1 MMVRIFKNISVLIL
15 LAAVLCFA
23 GCSSSS
29 SNIIT
34 VTVSPSSTVVLAG
47 QVQSF
52 TATVGGSTT
61 LTVQWTCSYSYTP
74 APTTAVPAPKP
85 VTGTCTS
92 GGTING
98 GTFGTWT
105 TTASPP
111 VLIYTAPAL
120 SSFPNPA
127 PILTFTAAA
136 DADHNKK
143 GTAAIA
149 LDSGIRVSITPNTA
163 TVQVGTNQHVQFH
176 ASLLNAPPIGLTWLL
191 TQPNTASTTIANQTA
206 NPLSATC
213 SPNCGMIDS
222 NGVYT
227 SPTTLPTDTTPAGS
241 KSTTPT
247 NVYVVVNSSSD
258 TSHFAIGGITL
269 VSSTTNPISFSGITP
284 TVVPAGAVLQDIFL
298 DAHNL
303 LNTSTIT
310 FTPPGQNAAV
320 QPIDPATQIFT
331 IPISPSYCT
340 PSATGVTPVVTCDA
354 SIVTRVR
361 LNQQNLAAPENDP
374 NFPAMITVNN
384 IPDPPPPSKPL
395 TTGPGCTI
403 KSSGGV
409 ASISCVI
416 HLVYASPA
424 LVAAVPDSIPVGSDT
439 AFAVDGGYF
448 GSCNNPIAKLLFNG
462 SFTAETC
469 PAGSSS
475 RQFVGSLQSSQI
487 QSPGLYPVSVE
498 SNAIIGTPPPT
509 PPFPPQFPIATTNI
523 AIQPIFS
530 HLASVYNPTNPPA
543 NFVQPVP
550 PSISLGTGNA
560 APSSIALNSA
570 RGYAVITDQGNNSIQ
585 IIDLTG
591 SAPTIGPPITM
602 GIGIAPTNVAIDSQI
617 SLSGQN
623 AGQDLGVVVNSGDP
637 SLSLIALPSGN
648 LVGKIDLTGLIPEQ
662 SGNSVPTPYSVGVD
676 PGTHLGVVAYT
687 SSNVG
692 FIVDVNPADTSPSQ
706 PCYANAV
713 SHTPPCVVAPVSL
726 NTGFTPQ
733 VVMQPQAPFAYVT
746 PGGGG
751 VTSVVNLLQSTTS
764 VNIAPTPNGA
774 VRTNNIVTIITSTP
788 HGINPALGGTVIIQG
803 LDKTDLN
810 GTYQINPGSV
820 IDPFTFSYT
829 QAGTLANESG
839 GSPTT
844 GNPATVQYGSP
855 YYTFNTTNTA
865 VGAAINPI
873 TRTFAFA
880 DYNSTSQ
887 QIGFIG
893 TLDFNVSSL
902 TLTVGSCGGG
912 SNTVICHPMPA
923 GAPESGFRWVSFDP
937 FTNVLVA
944 YNPSVNSGA
953 TFAGNSISLINPG
966 GNVSGGVSQP
976 YRIIAAIPTGQVG
989 TGSYTPA
996 GSTTPVTVNGPMIY
1010 DPKSHLVL
1018 VANAG
1023 SNTLSYL
1030 NLDADSAQPFKKTH
1044 ILATRV
1050 VTGGV
1055 ANAQPALGSLG
1066 AGQFAQ
1072 CNPTTG
1078 KNQLASCMPQAIQAG
1093 QAATIQI
1100 LGQGFNAGSLVRLDT
1115 VPSVPCPNTT
1125 TFCSA
1130 YASASKGTEID
1141 LTIPAGLL
1149 KVPHDYG
1156 LDVITDGVTT
1166 NSVDLFN
1173 VAILNLATTAPPVCV
1188 PSPTLSATT
1197 LPQGPEAIAIDNIRR
1212 VAIITNYA
1220 CGNATV
1226 INLDIDGK
1234 TYGGVYG
1241 AVLATVPVGTKP
1253 LGVGVIPRLG
1263 YAVVANNGDNTATI
1277 IDMSNPTAPKVVPI
1291 TTTSGTTT
1299 TTTQSVAVGVA
1310 PIGVTIDQ
1318 DRALALIANSG
1329 SNTVSSIDLTVLF
1342 PSDPSGNG
1350 HKMSTPT
1357 ASTVAVSGPPDAIS
1371 VDPNRAI
1378 AVVTNLQ
1385 NAGTT
1390 GSTGG
1395 LDVLNLAVTPPLRST
1410 TNSVSGLTASP
1421 TGIAYDPAVTPALFY
1436 VTSTQQ
1442 NAVYSFN
1449 PDTSGTSQA
1458 RVGVNP
1464 FSIAY
1469 NYQTGTMLT
1478 INSTSNT
1485 SSVLDTQTFT
1495 TRETLGIS
1503 SQSQFAAAMD
1513 NFTNTAIVVDQ
1524 NNNRVIFLPM
1534 PK

>member
-1 MMVRIFKNISVLIL
+1 MPAQPLGGDSFMMVRILKNISGLSL
-15 LAAVLCFA
+15 LAAALVFA

-29 SNIIT
+29 GNVIT
-34 VTVSPSSTVVLAG
+34 VTVSPSVTTVLAG

-52 TATVGGSTT
+52 TGTVGGSTT
-61 LTVQWTCSYSYTP
+61 LTVQWTCMSSYTP

-92 GGTING
+92 GSSING
-98 GTFGTWT
+98 GTVGTWT

-127 PILTFTAAA
+127 PILTFTAIA
-136 DADHNKK
+136 DADHSKK
-143 GTAAIA
+143 GTAQVG
-149 LDSGIRVSITPNTA
+149 LDSGIRVSITPTTA
-163 TVQVGTNQHVQFH
+163 TVQVGNMQTVQFH
-176 ASLLNAPPIGLTWLL
+176 ASLLNAPPIGLAWLL
-191 TQPNTASTTIANQTA
+191 TQPNTASTITSNQTA
-206 NPLSATC
+206 NPQSATC
-213 SPNCGMIDS
+213 SPTCGTIDG

-227 SPTTLPTDTTPAGS
+227 APSTVPTDTFPTGS
-241 KSTTPT
+241 KSTTPNT
-247 NVYVVVNSSSD
+247 VFVVVNSTSD
-258 TSHFAIGGITL
+258 TSHYAIGGITL
-269 VSSTTNPISFSGITP
+269 VSSTSNPITFNGITP
-284 TVVPAGAVLQDIFL
+284 SIVPAGSVLYDVFL

-310 FTPPGQNAAV
+310 FTPPGQNAGA
-320 QPIDPATQIFT
+320 QNIDPATQIFT

-354 SIVTRVR
+354 SIMTRVR
-361 LNQQNLAAPENDP
+361 LNQQNLAIPENDP
-374 NFPAMITVNN
+374 NFPAMIAVNN
-384 IPDPPPPSKPL
+384 IPDSTSL
-395 TTGPGCTI
+395 MAGPGCTK

-424 LVAAVPDSIPVGSDT
+424 LVAAVPDSIPVGTDT
-439 AFAVDGGYF
+439 TFAVDGGYF
-448 GSCNNPIAKLLFNG
+448 GGCNNPIVKLLFNG
-462 SFTAETC
+462 NLTLETC
-469 PAGSSS
+469 PTGATTSSS
-475 RQFVGSLQSSQI
+475 RKFVAPLQGSQI
-487 QSPGLYPVSVE
+487 QSPGLYPVSIE
-498 SNAIIGTPPPT
+498 SNALVVNPPP
-509 PPFPPQFPIATTNI
+509 PVLPEFPIVTTNI
-523 AIQPIFS
+523 AIQPTFAA
-530 HLASVYNPTNPPA
+530 LANTYNPVPRPNNFIPPTL
-543 NFVQPVP
+543 
-550 PSISLGTGNA
+550 PSISIPGTNP
-560 APSSIALNSA
+560 APSSIALDSA
-570 RGYAVITDQGNNSIQ
+570 KGYAAITEQGTNTVQVFSLSSGTPQLLGGPIAVGN
-585 IIDLTG
+585 
-591 SAPTIGPPITM
+591 APTSI
-602 GIGIAPTNVAIDSQI
+602 AIDNQI
-617 SLSGQN
+617 ALAGFP
-623 AGQDLGVVVNSGDP
+623 GQDLGVVVNSGDP
-637 SLSLIALPSGN
+637 SLNLIALPSGTS
-648 LVGKIDLTGLIPEQ
+648 VGKIDLTGLIPEQ
-662 SGNSVPTPYSVGVD
+662 SGNPVPTPYSVGVD
-676 PGTHLGVVAYT
+676 PGTHLGVVAYS

-692 FIVDVNPADTSPSQ
+692 FIVDVNPGDAGSSQ
-706 PCYANAV
+706 ACYSNGKV
-713 SHTPPCVVAPVSL
+713 STPPCVVAPVSL

-751 VTSVVNLLQSTTS
+751 VTSVVNLLQSTTT

-803 LDKTDLN
+803 LDKADMD

-820 IDPFTFSYT
+820 TDPYTFSYT
-829 QAGTLANESG
+829 QTGTLANEAG
-839 GSPTT
+839 GSPTS
-844 GNPATVQYGSP
+844 GNSATVQYGSP

-902 TLTVGSCGGG
+902 TLFVGSCNGCTP
-912 SNTVICHPMPA
+912 SPA

-944 YNPSVNSGA
+944 YNPSVNSGV

-976 YRIIAAIPTGQVG
+976 YRIIAAIPTGAVG

-996 GSTTPVTVNGPMIY
+996 GSNTPVIVNGPMIY
-1010 DPKSHLVL
+1010 DPKTRLVL

-1030 NLDADSAQPFKKTH
+1030 NLDADPSQPFKKTH
-1044 ILATRV
+1044 ILRTQV
-1050 VTGGV
+1050 VSGGV
-1055 ANAQPALGSLG
+1055 ANAQPVLGSLM

-1078 KNQLASCMPQAIQAG
+1078 KNQLASCMPEAVQAG
-1093 QAATIQI
+1093 QAATIKV
-1100 LGQGFNAGSLVRLDT
+1100 LGQGFGTSAGALVRLDT
-1115 VPSVPCPNTT
+1115 KPSVACPSTT
-1125 TFCSA
+1125 TYCTTWVSD
-1130 YASASKGTEID
+1130 SEVD
-1141 LTIPAGLL
+1141 LTIPAGLFNA
-1149 KVPHDYG
+1149 PHDYG
-1156 LDVITDGVTT
+1156 LDILSGGVTS

-1173 VAILNLATTAPPVCV
+1173 VGILNLASTAPPVCV

-1197 LPQGPEAIAIDNIRR
+1197 LPQGPEAVAIDNIRR
-1212 VAIITNYA
+1212 VAVITNYA
-1220 CGNATV
+1220 CANVAIT
-1226 INLDIDGK
+1226 NLNIDG
-1234 TYGGVYG
+1234 TYGAYG
-1241 AVLATVPVGTKP
+1241 AVLATAPVGTKP

-1277 IDMSNPTAPKVVPI
+1277 INMSDPTKPTIVPVS
-1291 TTTSGTTT
+1291 TTSGTTT

-1310 PIGVTIDQ
+1310 PQGVTIDQ
-1318 DRALALIANSG
+1318 DRALALVANSG
-1329 SNTVSSIDLTVLF
+1329 SNTVTSIDLTVLL
-1342 PSDPSGNG
+1342 PGATTV
-1350 HKMSTPT
+1350 KTPT
-1357 ASTVAVSGPPDAIS
+1357 AATVAVSGPPNAIS

-1390 GSTGG
+1390 GSVAG
-1395 LDVLNLAVTPPLRST
+1395 LDVLNLAVNPPLRST
-1410 TNSVSGLTASP
+1410 TASVSGLTASA

-1442 NAVYSFN
+1442 NAVYSFD
-1449 PDTSGTSQA
+1449 PDTSGTSQV

-1485 SSVLDTQTFT
+1485 SSVVDTQTFT
-1495 TRETLGIS
+1495 TRDTLGIS

-1513 NFTNTAIVVDQ
+1513 NFTNTAVVVDQ